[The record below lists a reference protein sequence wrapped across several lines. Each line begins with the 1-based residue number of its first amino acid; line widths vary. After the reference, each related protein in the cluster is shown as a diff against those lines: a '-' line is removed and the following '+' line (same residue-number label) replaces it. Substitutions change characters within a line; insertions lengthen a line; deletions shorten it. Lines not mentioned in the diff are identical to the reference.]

1 MAEEEA
7 ELAPSQNNGVH
18 RANGT
23 SRRRVRAKTDDL
35 ETQIAQLESDIR
47 SISHTLG
54 RMGEL
59 GVDEVKSR
67 AKAQANY
74 VAHRGQRAIETVSDE
89 FTDFERHIKDT
100 IREKPLTAVAG
111 ALAMGFV
118 LAVLTR

>member
-1 MAEEEA
+1 MAEAA
-7 ELAPSQNNGVH
+7 EVSTT
-18 RANGT
+18 RANGIRRANGGG
-23 SRRRVRAKTDDL
+23 RRRSARAKADDL
-35 ETQIAQLESDIR
+35 EHQIEQLEADIR
-47 SISHTLG
+47 SITHTLG

-74 VAHRGQRAIETVSDE
+74 VAHRGQRAVETVTDE

-100 IREKPLTAVAG
+100 IRDKPLTAVAG
-111 ALAMGFV
+111 ALAAGFV